1 MPEES
6 ASPVRQIV
14 GKPDSRLRKAQ
25 GPQERKGKNMSFR
38 KVAVLGLGKV
48 GHLAAELLAE
58 AGFDVTGIDARKV
71 DAPFATRTA
80 DLNDT
85 AGLSQVLAGQE
96 AILSCLPYHLNIG
109 VSTVA
114 HALGLHYFDLTED
127 VPTTKHI
134 RELAKTSKGIM
145 APQCGL
151 APGFVGI
158 VGAHLAEQFDKVR
171 SIRLRVGALPQNP
184 TGLLG
189 YAFNWSP
196 EGVVNEYLNDCEV
209 IEEGVLKSVS
219 AMEWLETIYI
229 DGMQLEAF
237 TTSGGLGTM
246 CETYA
251 DRIENLDYKTMRY
264 PGHVKLMNFFFH
276 ELLMRENRAEAGRI
290 LTNAKPPVDADVV
303 YVHVAAEGWQ
313 GGQLRRKEFVRSYY
327 PIEIGAKHR
336 TAIAWTTS
344 ASVVAV
350 IEMVR
355 EGQLPQKGFLK
366 QEEIPLEPYLK
377 TRTGNYY
384 NIGHRSR
391 HA

>member
-1 MPEES
+1 MP
-6 ASPVRQIV
+6 
-14 GKPDSRLRKAQ
+14 
-25 GPQERKGKNMSFR
+25 FT

-48 GHLAAELLAE
+48 GHLAAELLNN
-58 AGFDVTGIDARKV
+58 AGFTVTGIDSRAV
-71 DAPFATRTA
+71 NAPFATKVA
-80 DLNDT
+80 DLTDT
-85 AGLSQVLAGQE
+85 ASLSQILSGQE
-96 AILSCLPYHLNIG
+96 AVLSCLPYHLNIG

-114 HALGLHYFDLTED
+114 HHLGLHYFDLTED

-134 RELAKTSKGIM
+134 RELAKTSKGVM

-158 VGAHLAEQFDKVR
+158 VGADLAAQFDKVR
-171 SIRLRVGALPQNP
+171 SIRLRVGALPQHP
-184 TGLLG
+184 TGMLG

-219 AMEWLETIYI
+219 AMEWTETIYI

-251 DRIENLDYKTMRY
+251 GVIENLDYKTMRY

-290 LTNAKPPVDADVV
+290 LTHAKPPVDEDVV
-303 YVHVAAEGWQ
+303 YVHIAAEGWVN
-313 GGQLRRKEFVRSYY
+313 GALRRKEFVRAYY
-327 PIEIGAKHR
+327 PLEIAGKHR

-355 EGQLPQKGFLK
+355 DGALPQQGFLK
-366 QEEIPLEPYLK
+366 QEEIPLKPYLA
-377 TRTGNYY
+377 TATGHYY
-384 NIGHRSR
+384 NVGHKGR
-391 HA
+391 HG

>member
-1 MPEES
+1 MFS
-6 ASPVRQIV
+6 KI
-14 GKPDSRLRKAQ
+14 
-25 GPQERKGKNMSFR
+25 
-38 KVAVLGLGKV
+38 AVLGLGKV
-48 GHLAAELLAE
+48 GHLAAELLHDS
-58 AGFDVTGIDARKV
+58 GFDVTGIDSREI
-71 DAPFATRTA
+71 DAPFSTRVA
-80 DLNDT
+80 DLTKTDQLQ
-85 AGLSQVLAGQE
+85 GILAGQE
-96 AILSCLPYHLNIG
+96 AVLSCLPYHLNIG
-109 VSTVA
+109 VSSA
-114 HALGLHYFDLTED
+114 CHALGQHYFDLTED

-134 RELAKTSKGIM
+134 RKLAETSKGLM

-158 VGAHLAEQFDKVR
+158 VAADLANRFEKVR

-219 AMEWLETIYI
+219 AMEWIESIYI
-229 DGMQLEAF
+229 DGIKLEAF

-251 DRIENLDYKTMRY
+251 GIIENLDYKTMRY

-276 ELLMRENRAEAGRI
+276 ELLMRENRSEAGRI
-290 LTNAKPPVDADVV
+290 LTHAKPPVDEDVV
-303 YVHVAAEGWQ
+303 YVHVAAEGWTSA
-313 GGQLRRKEFVRSYY
+313 GLRRHEFVRAYY
-327 PIEIGAKHR
+327 PLEINGQQR

-344 ASVVAV
+344 ASVTAV

-355 EGQLPQKGFLK
+355 DGSLPGCGFLK
-366 QEEIPLEPYLK
+366 QEQIPLTPYLA
-377 TRTGNYY
+377 TRTGDFFR
-384 NIGHRSR
+384 IGHKSR
-391 HA
+391 HG

>member
-1 MPEES
+1 
-6 ASPVRQIV
+6 
-14 GKPDSRLRKAQ
+14 
-25 GPQERKGKNMSFR
+25 MSFN

-58 AGFDVTGIDARKV
+58 AGFAVTGVDAREISGC
-71 DAPFATRTA
+71 PFPTKAA
-80 DLNDT
+80 DLTDKD
-85 AGLSQVLAGQE
+85 ALAAILKGQE
-96 AILSCLPYHLNIG
+96 AVLSCLPYHLNIG

-114 HALGLHYFDLTED
+114 HGLGLHYFDLTED

-134 RELAKTSKGIM
+134 RDLAKTAKGIM

-158 VGAHLAEQFDKVR
+158 
-171 SIRLRVGALPQNP
+171 VGALPQNP

-229 DGMQLEAF
+229 DGMKLEAF

-264 PGHVKLMNFFFH
+264 PGHVELMNFFFH
-276 ELLMRENRAEAGRI
+276 ELLMRENRTEAGRI
-290 LTNAKPPVDADVV
+290 LTNAKPPVDEDVV
-303 YVHVAAEGWQ
+303 YVHVAAEGYAD
-313 GGQLRRKEFVRSYY
+313 GQLKRREFVRSYY
-327 PIEIGAKHR
+327 PLEIGGKRR

-350 IEMVR
+350 IEMAR
-355 EGQLPQKGFLK
+355 DGKLPAKGFLK
-366 QEEIPLEPYLK
+366 QEEIPLMSYLE

-384 NIGHRSR
+384 NIGHKGR
-391 HA
+391 HG

>member
-1 MPEES
+1 
-6 ASPVRQIV
+6 
-14 GKPDSRLRKAQ
+14 
-25 GPQERKGKNMSFR
+25 MSFN

-58 AGFDVTGIDARKV
+58 AGFSVTGVDAREV
-71 DAPFATRTA
+71 SGCPFPTKAA
-80 DLNDT
+80 DLTDKD
-85 AGLSQVLAGQE
+85 ALAAILKDQE
-96 AILSCLPYHLNIG
+96 AVLSCLPYHLNIG

-114 HALGLHYFDLTED
+114 HGLGLHYFDLTED
-127 VPTTKHI
+127 VPTTQHI
-134 RELAKTSKGIM
+134 RELAKTAKGIM

-158 VGAHLAEQFDKVR
+158 VGAHLADMFGKVR

-209 IEEGVLKSVS
+209 IEEGVHKTVS

-229 DGMQLEAF
+229 DGVKLEAF

-251 DRIENLDYKTMRY
+251 DKIENLDYKTMRY
-264 PGHVKLMNFFFH
+264 PGHVELMNFFFH
-276 ELLMRENRAEAGRI
+276 ELLMRENRETAGKI
-290 LTNAKPPVDADVV
+290 LTHAKPPVDEDVV
-303 YVHVAAEGWQ
+303 YVHVAAEGWVE
-313 GGQLRRKEFVRSYY
+313 GQLKRKEFVRAYY
-327 PIEIGAKHR
+327 PLEIGGKRR

-355 EGQLPQKGFLK
+355 EGKLPQKGFLK
-366 QEEIPLEPYLK
+366 QEEIPLTPYLQ

-384 NIGHRSR
+384 NLGHKSR
-391 HA
+391 HG